1 MAIYSPERKES
12 ILKKLLPPVSRPV
25 AQLAREEGIS
35 EQTLYNWR
43 NQLKAQ
49 GYVVPT
55 SGQKPDDWSVES
67 KFAVV
72 IETASLSEAEL
83 SRYCREKGLLVEQVR
98 EWRAACIMGNMNEA
112 QRKVAE
118 KKQVREDKKRIKQLE
133 RELSRKEKALAEAA
147 ALLVL
152 RKKLRAYYGEEGRGQ
167 LTPVSERTLYLG
179 WFDEA
184 VAAGA
189 RREKAAQELE
199 LPLRTL
205 RRWRDE
211 LGMVVEDK
219 RPAAVRPEPSNK
231 LSEAERAQILATCN
245 SEDYASLP
253 PSQIVPRLADK
264 GIYLASEST
273 MYRVLKAANQ
283 QHHRGKSKAAQRRA
297 KPTSY
302 SANAPNQVWCWDISY
317 MPSGIRGQYWYLYAV
332 IDIYSRKLVAWEVHD
347 RECSQLASELIQR
360 ALLREQCLFKPLV
373 LHSDNGSP
381 MKGSTL
387 RVKLQELGITTSYS
401 RPRVSNDNAF
411 AESLFKTVKY
421 CPQWPSSGFATV
433 EDAREWML
441 GFTHFYNHEHRHS
454 GIRFVTPAQRHN
466 EQDHELLAKRKIVY
480 EYAKALNPQRW
491 GCRATR
497 NWNPIGAVNLNPDRE
512 IVTVQAAA

>member
-152 RKKLRAYYGEEGRGQ
+152 RKKLRAYYGEE
-167 LTPVSERTLYLG
+167 
-179 WFDEA
+179 DE
-184 VAAGA
+184 
-189 RREKAAQELE
+189 
-199 LPLRTL
+199 
-205 RRWRDE
+205 D
-211 LGMVVEDK
+211 
-219 RPAAVRPEPSNK
+219 S
-231 LSEAERAQILATCN
+231 
-245 SEDYASLP
+245 
-253 PSQIVPRLADK
+253 
-264 GIYLASEST
+264 
-273 MYRVLKAANQ
+273 
-283 QHHRGKSKAAQRRA
+283 
-297 KPTSY
+297 
-302 SANAPNQVWCWDISY
+302 
-317 MPSGIRGQYWYLYAV
+317 
-332 IDIYSRKLVAWEVHD
+332 
-347 RECSQLASELIQR
+347 
-360 ALLREQCLFKPLV
+360 
-373 LHSDNGSP
+373 
-381 MKGSTL
+381 
-387 RVKLQELGITTSYS
+387 
-401 RPRVSNDNAF
+401 
-411 AESLFKTVKY
+411 
-421 CPQWPSSGFATV
+421 
-433 EDAREWML
+433 
-441 GFTHFYNHEHRHS
+441 
-454 GIRFVTPAQRHN
+454 
-466 EQDHELLAKRKIVY
+466 
-480 EYAKALNPQRW
+480 
-491 GCRATR
+491 
-497 NWNPIGAVNLNPDRE
+497 
-512 IVTVQAAA
+512 